1 MWREYE
7 GRKDIFLLCLAAPK
21 DFSFSI
27 GLGLMVLE
35 LMNEGE
41 KMEQHDWNGK
51 TLQHGEICAALPS
64 C

>member
-7 GRKDIFLLCLAAPK
+7 GSNIFLLCLAAPK

-35 LMNEGE
+35 LTNEGE

-51 TLQHGEICAALPS
+51 TLQHEEICAALPS